1 MLDKKGVSQMISTV
15 LIVLITFVGIG
26 LVVMIA
32 TPTINRAKE
41 SATLNEGMQNMRVL
55 DNAVREVASEG
66 AGSLRSVQISI
77 TDGTYRIQNKTNT
90 IEFTLNMKSGI
101 VEPGS
106 FIQNGNLF
114 LTSGVTAKASEWN
127 LTGGTINDL
136 VLENEIMRVGIKKVG
151 SRSNEPNATIN
162 TANIVEML
170 NFKETGVNVTFN
182 DSSIFLDDF
191 ADSNSGTGFSELV
204 RADDHLTKAEALVH
218 VNSTNIA
225 YDIIY
230 TLPSGA
236 DFLTVKIQN
245 ANYN

>member
-1 MLDKKGVSQMISTV
+1 MKAVSAIIATII
-15 LIVLITFVGIG
+15 IVLITVVGIA
-26 LVVMIA
+26 LVLMVV
-32 TPTINRAKE
+32 TPTLNKAKE
-41 SATLNEGMQNMRVL
+41 SAVINEAMQNMKVL
-55 DNAVREVASEG
+55 DNTVRQVASEG
-66 AGSLRSVQISI
+66 SGSLRSVQIRV
-77 TDGTYRIQNKTNT
+77 TDGEYKVQNKTNT
-90 IEFTLNMKSGI
+90 IEFTLSMVSGI
-101 VEPGS
+101 IEPGT
-106 FIQNGNLF
+106 FVQEGNLF

-127 LTGGTINDL
+127 LTGGTSNDL
-136 VLENEIMRVGIKKVG
+136 VLENEIMRVGIRKVG
-151 SRSNEPNATIN
+151 SRSSPAAIDTS
-162 TANIVEML
+162 NIVEML

-182 DSSIFLDDF
+182 DSSVFLDDF

-204 RADDHLTKAEALVH
+204 RVDDHLTKAEALVH